1 MVGSYHYEN
10 IEEFGVWG
18 QAHDSFDSFKKEF

>member
-1 MVGSYHYEN
+1 MVGNYHYEN

-18 QAHDSFDSFKKEF
+18 QAHDNFDSFK